1 MIIVFVL
8 DVGSLIIMVNLNDYS
23 EGQHTL
29 EIVGLT
35 QVPEILRTTVKFPGV
50 LVIATIT
57 IYAMYIEDTILLF
70 PQSLPQYTRDN
81 LAVLAII
88 IYVMPQ
94 IDTGST
100 FGCSTRLHV

>member
-70 PQSLPQYTRDN
+70 PQSLPQYT